1 MADLALLERLYHAL
15 PKDDPTLWD
24 LRPHIATLLRATVPS
39 ESSAKDFTAT
49 YRALSQRETGILQLM
64 ADGMS
69 NKQIAQSLGVTPETI
84 KTHAKSIFA
93 KLATRTRA
101 QAVARAEAIGE
112 LARVRALSRI
122 ITSSGTIGVAAR
134 TRGFLSLIA
143 NGAARYS
150 VDRRPGKVNSLAG
163 W

>member
-24 LRPHIATLLRATVPS
+24 LRPYIAMLLRAAVPS
-39 ESSAKDFTAT
+39 ESSAKDFTTT

-84 KTHAKSIFA
+84 KSHAKSIFA

-101 QAVARAEAIGE
+101 QAVARAEAVGE
-112 LARVRALSRI
+112 LGRVRAPSRLSSRRAEQLESRLAQEGSCH
-122 ITSSGTIGVAAR
+122 SSPTG
-134 TRGFLSLIA
+134 
-143 NGAARYS
+143 
-150 VDRRPGKVNSLAG
+150 RPGIVWTGVRAR
-163 W
+163 